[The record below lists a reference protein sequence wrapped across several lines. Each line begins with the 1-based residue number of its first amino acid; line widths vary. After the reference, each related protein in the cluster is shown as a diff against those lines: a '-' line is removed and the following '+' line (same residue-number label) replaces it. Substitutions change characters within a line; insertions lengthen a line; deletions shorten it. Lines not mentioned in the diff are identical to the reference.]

1 MTDTTNTTDYD
12 DAIVINANAGSEI
25 TGTDAATE
33 DATKNVTDSDN
44 ANKTDNSKN
53 QSSDGA
59 GTDDKDGAG
68 TDDKDDADAGS
79 GTGDAALAEQLAAL
93 TAAKAADD
101 AKIAELAHEKEVND
115 LAKSTGV
122 SADLL
127 SDTGLTGDKLAAY
140 ADKLKKASIGISP
153 VAAAVRQQAIG
164 AQLTSKKVDPWD
176 MLAQQISQSLGH

>member
-1 MTDTTNTTDYD
+1 MTDTTNTTD
-12 DAIVINANAGSEI
+12 DAIVINANAGSES

-33 DATKNVTDSDN
+33 NTVKNGTADADN
-44 ANKTDNSKN
+44 SNKTDESKN
-53 QSSDGA
+53 QSSDVA
-59 GTDDKDGAG
+59 GTDDKDGA
-68 TDDKDDADAGS
+68 DAGS
-79 GTGDAALAEQLAAL
+79 GDAALADQLAAL
-93 TAAKAADD
+93 KAAKDADD
-101 AKIAELAHEKEVND
+101 AKLSALQHEHEVNE

-176 MLAQQISQSLGH
+176 QLAQQISQSLGH